1 MKTNPNTVID
11 SHLARTLLAG
21 TFAVTAEITPPISG
35 APDELIALA
44 EPFRGV
50 VDALNVTDGPR
61 AMVHMSGLA
70 GAAIL
75 VGQGLE
81 PILQFTCRDR
91 NRIALQ
97 SDLLGASALGV
108 RNVLILRGD
117 EPDSAELPA
126 PKAVFDVESRDL
138 IHLAAKM
145 RDGEAL
151 ASGREIVSPPPL
163 FIGAAD
169 SPVDPAPDWRPT
181 SLLRKVEAGAQFVQT
196 QFCFDLGI
204 VRRYVDRLAE
214 AGLIDRIFLLI
225 GIDPLASARSA
236 RWMRDNLYG
245 VELYGV
251 EIPDEIIAR
260 IDAAADQKAEGI
272 TICAELMQQLEQI
285 QGVAGVHLMAPVGL
299 SAIPEAVRKS
309 GLRAAGAMTTT

>member
-151 ASGREIVSPPPL
+151 ASGREIVSPAPSSSRPSSAS
-163 FIGAAD
+163 ISASCGAMWTGWPRPGSSTGSSCSSASTR
-169 SPVDPAPDWRPT
+169 SPRPAPRGGCATIFMASKSPTRSSRGLTPRPIK
-181 SLLRKVEAGAQFVQT
+181 RP
-196 QFCFDLGI
+196 
-204 VRRYVDRLAE
+204 R
-214 AGLIDRIFLLI
+214 
-225 GIDPLASARSA
+225 ASRSA
-236 RWMRDNLYG
+236 
-245 VELYGV
+245 
-251 EIPDEIIAR
+251 P
-260 IDAAADQKAEGI
+260 
-272 TICAELMQQLEQI
+272 
-285 QGVAGVHLMAPVGL
+285 
-299 SAIPEAVRKS
+299 S
-309 GLRAAGAMTTT
+309 